1 MRYIL
6 GINAFHG
13 DSSACIFCDGEML
26 AAVEEERFTRVK
38 HWAGFPGKSIE
49 YCLGVAGISI
59 KDISDIAINQDP
71 FANIHRKIL
80 YSLLKRPNFNFL
92 VSQFIAKKKR
102 QSVKN
107 HLLNLFPDQEFKAK
121 VHNVEHHRAHLSSA
135 YHVSPFSE
143 AAILSVDGFGDFTS
157 TMWGFGSGV
166 DISVDEKVCFP
177 HSLGIFYQAI
187 TQFIGFYGYG
197 DEYKVMGLAPYG
209 SSSLVNKMRSM
220 LLLKSD
226 GKFEL
231 NLTYFNHHEGGVGY
245 GVKDGTPFVGV
256 LFNERLQELLGPKRA
271 PGDLLSQRHK
281 DIAYAAQFIYEEAFF
296 HILNFM
302 QSKYKCDSIAIAG
315 GCGMNSVAN
324 GKISLATN
332 FKNVY
337 IQSASGDAGGAI
349 GAALSVWHN
358 SRDLNSQS
366 KISTHEHA
374 YWGPEYSDEKIKSI
388 IDENISM
395 LSPKQFIL
403 SGDQSFSEL
412 LLNVAKNIADGNVV
426 GWFQGRSE
434 WGPRA
439 LGNRSILCDPR
450 RADVKDILNIKIK
463 RRESFRPFAPS
474 ILEEDVDSW
483 FEQSGPVPFMMQVF
497 QIKKNK
503 QELIPGVTHIDGS
516 GRLQSVAKLSNP
528 KYHALIS
535 AFKSIT
541 GIPMLLNTSF
551 NENEPIVCSPQ
562 EALDCFIRTK
572 MDVLVMGK
580 WVIRRVN

>member
-1 MRYIL
+1 
-6 GINAFHG
+6 
-13 DSSACIFCDGEML
+13 
-26 AAVEEERFTRVK
+26 
-38 HWAGFPGKSIE
+38 
-49 YCLGVAGISI
+49 
-59 KDISDIAINQDP
+59 
-71 FANIHRKIL
+71 
-80 YSLLKRPNFNFL
+80 LKRPNFNFL

>member
-38 HWAGFPGKSIE
+38 HWAGFPEKSIQ
-49 YCLGVAGISI
+49 YCLSYAGISL

-71 FANIHRKIL
+71 FVNIHRKVI

-92 VSQFIAKKKR
+92 VSQFIEKKKR
-102 QSVKN
+102 QSIRDYF
-107 HLLNLFPDQEFKAK
+107 LNFSPDQELKAK
-121 VHNVEHHRAHLSSA
+121 FHKVEHHRAHLSSA
-135 YHVSPFSE
+135 FHVSPFSE
-143 AAILSVDGFGDFTS
+143 AAILSIDGFGDFTS
-157 TMWGFGSGV
+157 TAWGFGSGV
-166 DISVDEKVCFP
+166 DISVDEKVYFP

-209 SSSLVNKMRSM
+209 SNSLINKMRSM
-220 LLLKSD
+220 LFLKSD

-231 NLTYFNHHEGGVGY
+231 NLEYFNHHTGGVGY
-245 GVKDGTPFVGV
+245 GVKDGSPFVGV
-256 LFNERLQELLGPKRA
+256 LFKERIQELLGPMRA
-271 PGDLLSQRHK
+271 TGDLINQRHK

-302 QSKYKCDSIAIAG
+302 HNKYKCDSIAIAG

-324 GKISLATN
+324 GKISLATK

-349 GAALSVWHN
+349 GAALTVWHN

-366 KISTHEHA
+366 KISAHAHA
-374 YWGPEYSDEKIKSI
+374 YWGPEYDDEKIKST
-388 IDENISM
+388 IDENISK
-395 LSPKQFIL
+395 LSAKQFIL
-403 SGDQSFSEL
+403 SEDQSFSEL
-412 LLNVAKNIADGNVV
+412 ILSVAKNIADGDVV
-426 GWFQGRSE
+426 GWFQDRLE

-450 RADVKDILNIKIK
+450 RSDVKDVLNIKIK

-474 ILEEDVDSW
+474 ILEEYVDDW
-483 FEQSGPVPFMMQVF
+483 FEQSEPVPFMSQVF

-503 QELIPGVTHIDGS
+503 QQLIPGVTHIDGS
-516 GRLQSVAKLSNP
+516 GRLQTVSKVSNP

-541 GIPMLLNTSF
+541 GIPILLNTSF

-562 EALDCFIRTK
+562 EALDCFLRTR